1 MSSQNN
7 TSVLLKIMY
16 MKKILFV
23 ESVVTLFLLR
33 LVVVLLEFFFP
44 KKVLYI
50 CHYFNLKVNGTDFH

>member
-16 MKKILFV
+16 MKKNLFV

-44 KKVLYI
+44 KKHEKLVTILA
-50 CHYFNLKVNGTDFH
+50 LK

>member
-16 MKKILFV
+16 MKKNLFV

-50 CHYFNLKVNGTDFH
+50 CYYFNLKVNGTDFH

>member
-7 TSVLLKIMY
+7 TIVLLKTMY
-16 MKKILFV
+16 MKKNLCV

-44 KKVLYI
+44 KKHEKLVTILA
-50 CHYFNLKVNGTDFH
+50 LK